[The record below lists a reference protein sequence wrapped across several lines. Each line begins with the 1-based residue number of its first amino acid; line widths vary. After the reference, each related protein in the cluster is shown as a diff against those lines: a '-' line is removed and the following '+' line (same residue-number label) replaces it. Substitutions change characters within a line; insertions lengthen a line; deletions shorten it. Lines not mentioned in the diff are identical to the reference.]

1 MDQPKK
7 QRKSKF
13 SKKNILIFSS
23 LLLISIIFY
32 SLWIFDNYSK
42 SVHKLNL
49 QINDHKSKLD
59 LANEEIKNQ
68 GFEIEEQNLE
78 KIKNNSRKKE
88 YQRLLEE
95 YDLQSEELEQQDSLI
110 LSLTMEVES
119 LLENKKDLKVAQ
131 EKIINLQQISQ
142 KYIQEVYALLLIN
155 KKLEFQLDSVNNR
168 IDSVEKDSK
177 ITIVNLED
185 SLNQARNRLE
195 KGSFLYI
202 NDIKV
207 NKFKY
212 GYGNTEKS
220 TKRAEKT
227 DLLVTSFEISEN
239 LTAIAGKKSVYIQY
253 FLPNNELLVYKDTT
267 NIPSFFIGGDSIV
280 FATTK
285 VDFDYYNKSIS
296 LESEWEREDILLKGD
311 YFIRF
316 YINGKVAGESTFTL
330 N

>member
-1 MDQPKK
+1 MDQLKK

-23 LLLISIIFY
+23 LLLISIIVY
-32 SLWIFDNYSK
+32 SLWIFNNYSK
-42 SVHKLNL
+42 SVDKLNL
-49 QINDHKSKLD
+49 EIKDQQSKLD
-59 LANEEIKNQ
+59 LAKDEINNQ
-68 GFEIEEQNLE
+68 GFQIEANNLE
-78 KIKNNSRKKE
+78 KIKNDSRRKE

-95 YDLQSEELEQQDSLI
+95 YDLQNEELEQQDSLI
-110 LSLTMEVES
+110 LSLTIEVES

-131 EKIINLQQISQ
+131 AKIINLQQISQ
-142 KYIQEVYALLLIN
+142 KYIQEVYSLLLIN
-155 KKLEFQLDSVNNR
+155 KKLEFQLDSVNER
-168 IDSVEKDSK
+168 IDSIEKDSK

-185 SLNQARNRLE
+185 SLNQARERLE

-212 GYGNTEKS
+212 GYGNTEKA

-239 LTAIAGKKSVYIQY
+239 LTAIAEKKSVYIQY
-253 FLPNNELLVYKDTT
+253 ILPNNELLVYKDTT
-267 NIPSFFIGGDSIV
+267 NIPFFIMGVDSIV
-280 FATTK
+280 YATTK
-285 VDFDYYNKSIS
+285 VDFDYYNKSII
-296 LESEWEREDILLKGD
+296 LESEWEREDILMKGD

-316 YINGKVAGESTFTL
+316 YIDGKFAGESTFRL

>member
-1 MDQPKK
+1 VDQLKK

-23 LLLISIIFY
+23 LLLISIIVY
-32 SLWIFDNYSK
+32 SLWIFNNYSK
-42 SVHKLNL
+42 SVDKLNL
-49 QINDHKSKLD
+49 DIKDQQSKLA
-59 LANEEIKNQ
+59 LAKDEINNQ
-68 GFEIEEQNLE
+68 GFQIEVHNLE
-78 KIKNNSRKKE
+78 KIKNDSRRKE

-95 YDLQSEELEQQDSLI
+95 YDLQNEELEQQDSLI
-110 LSLTMEVES
+110 LSLTIEVES

-131 EKIINLQQISQ
+131 AKIINLQQISQ
-142 KYIQEVYALLLIN
+142 KYIQEVYSLLLIN
-155 KKLEFQLDSVNNR
+155 KKLEFQLDSVNER
-168 IDSVEKDSK
+168 IDSIEKDSK

-185 SLNQARNRLE
+185 SLNQARERLE

-212 GYGNTEKS
+212 GYGNTEKV

-239 LTAIAGKKSVYIQY
+239 LTAIAEKKSVYIQY
-253 FLPNNELLVYKDTT
+253 ILPNNELLVYKDTT
-267 NIPSFFIGGDSIV
+267 NIPFFIMGVDSIV
-280 FATTK
+280 YATTK
-285 VDFDYYNKSIS
+285 VDFDYYNKSII
-296 LESEWEREDILLKGD
+296 LESEWEREDILMKGD

-316 YINGKVAGESTFTL
+316 YIDGKFAGESTFRL

>member
-1 MDQPKK
+1 MDQLKK

-23 LLLISIIFY
+23 LLLISIIVY
-32 SLWIFDNYSK
+32 SLWIFNNYSK
-42 SVHKLNL
+42 SVDKLNL
-49 QINDHKSKLD
+49 DIKDQQSKLA
-59 LANEEIKNQ
+59 LAKDEINNQ
-68 GFEIEEQNLE
+68 GFQIEVHNLE
-78 KIKNNSRKKE
+78 KIKNDSRRKE

-95 YDLQSEELEQQDSLI
+95 YDLQNEELEQQDSLI
-110 LSLTMEVES
+110 LSLTIEVES

-131 EKIINLQQISQ
+131 AKIINLQQISQ
-142 KYIQEVYALLLIN
+142 KYIQEVYSLLLIN
-155 KKLEFQLDSVNNR
+155 KKLEFQLDSVNER
-168 IDSVEKDSK
+168 IDSIEKDSK

-185 SLNQARNRLE
+185 SLNQARERLE

-212 GYGNTEKS
+212 GYGNTEKV

-239 LTAIAGKKSVYIQY
+239 LTAIAEKKSVYIQY
-253 FLPNNELLVYKDTT
+253 ILPNNELLVYKDTT
-267 NIPSFFIGGDSIV
+267 NIPFFIMGVDSIV
-280 FATTK
+280 YATTK
-285 VDFDYYNKSIS
+285 VDFDYYNKSII
-296 LESEWEREDILLKGD
+296 LESEWEREDILMKGD

-316 YINGKVAGESTFTL
+316 YIDGKFAGESTFRL

>member
-1 MDQPKK
+1 VDQLKK

-23 LLLISIIFY
+23 LLLISIIVY
-32 SLWIFDNYSK
+32 SLWIFNNYSK
-42 SVHKLNL
+42 FVDKLNL
-49 QINDHKSKLD
+49 EIKDQQSKLA
-59 LANEEIKNQ
+59 LAKDEINNQ
-68 GFEIEEQNLE
+68 GFQIEAHNLE
-78 KIKNNSRKKE
+78 KIKNDSRRKE

-95 YDLQSEELEQQDSLI
+95 YDLQNEELEQQDSLI
-110 LSLTMEVES
+110 LSLTIEVES

-131 EKIINLQQISQ
+131 AKIINLQQISQ
-142 KYIQEVYALLLIN
+142 KYIQEVYSLLLIN
-155 KKLEFQLDSVNNR
+155 KKLEFQLDSVNER
-168 IDSVEKDSK
+168 IDSIEKDSK

-185 SLNQARNRLE
+185 SLNQARERLE

-212 GYGNTEKS
+212 GYGNTEKA

-239 LTAIAGKKSVYIQY
+239 LTAIAEKKSVYIQY
-253 FLPNNELLVYKDTT
+253 ILPNNELLVYKDTT
-267 NIPSFFIGGDSIV
+267 NIPFFIMGVDSIV
-280 FATTK
+280 YATTK
-285 VDFDYYNKSIS
+285 LDFDYYNKSII
-296 LESEWEREDILLKGD
+296 LESEWEREDILMKGD

-316 YINGKVAGESTFTL
+316 YIDGKFAGESTFIL